1 MNHSATVPTNAEIK
15 DIVDSGVFAKMK
27 PEGATVWMVIACYPL
42 STISQIAEK
51 TGLSDQRVGECLAEL
66 NKAGLGDLGY
76 VAVWR

>member
-1 MNHSATVPTNAEIK
+1 MNHCAAVPTDAEIK
-15 DIVDSGVFAKMK
+15 DMIDSGVFAKMK
-27 PEGATVWMVIACYPL
+27 PDGAIVWMVIAFYPL
-42 STISQIAEK
+42 LTHSQIAEK